1 MARATGDLMKRKVA
15 VVGLGMAA
23 KPHVQSWRDL
33 AARAEVAAWYSPS
46 AERRARFTADHGWPA
61 TGDLDAILA
70 DTTITAVSVL
80 TPPWTHL
87 DLVKRCAA
95 AGKHVLLEKPI
106 EATLARSIATVEA
119 CERAGVRLGIV
130 FQHRFRDGALRLY
143 QILPRLGRLL
153 SCSASVRWWRAPEYF
168 AQAGRGMKARDGG
181 GVLLTQAIHT
191 LDLFLSLTGPVAQ
204 VTAFH
209 ANSGLR
215 KIDTEDVAGGAVR
228 FANGALGVI
237 DATTTAFPGHP
248 ERIELAGEH
257 GSAVLETA
265 RLSAWFEDGTVI
277 EEGAVGNGGGG
288 ADPMAY
294 SHEPHC
300 RLIADFLDALDEGR
314 DPRASGRSALDVHR
328 LIDAMLASN
337 GRAVEVE

>member
-1 MARATGDLMKRKVA
+1 MKRKVA
-15 VVGLGMAA
+15 VIGLGMAV
-23 KPHVQSWRDL
+23 KPHAQSWRDL

-46 AERRARFTADHGWPA
+46 AARRAQFTADYALPA

-70 DTTITAVSVL
+70 DKTITAVSIL
-80 TPPWTHL
+80 TPPWAHL

-106 EATLARSIATVEA
+106 EATLARAVETVEA

-130 FQHRFRDGALRLY
+130 FQHRFRDGAVKLREV
-143 QILPRLGRLL
+143 LPRLGRLM
-153 SCSASVRWWRAPEYF
+153 SCSASVRWWRSPEYF
-168 AQAGRGMKARDGG
+168 AQPGRGMKARDGG

-191 LDLFLSLTGPVAQ
+191 LDLFLSLTGPAAQ

-215 KIDTEDVAGGAVR
+215 AIDTEDVVAGAVR
-228 FANGALGVI
+228 FVGGALGTI
-237 DATTTAFPGHP
+237 DATTTAFPGHA

-265 RLSAWFEDGTVI
+265 RLQAWLKDGTVI
-277 EEGAVGNGGGG
+277 EEGAVGSGGGG

-314 DPRASGRSALDVHR
+314 DPRASGRSALHVHR
-328 LIDAMLASN
+328 LIDALLASD
-337 GRAVEVE
+337 GRAVAVAG